1 MYSLSRRV
9 SRPLV
14 QWSWWMLSSQQGRKT
29 HCTMNGMTTEILP
42 AGRPRAHGASLEEP
56 LRKAAASAAAG
67 AEGSPGW
74 SSDLGVG

>member
-1 MYSLSRRV
+1 
-9 SRPLV
+9 
-14 QWSWWMLSSQQGRKT
+14 
-29 HCTMNGMTTEILP
+29 MNGMTTEILP

-74 SSDLGVG
+74 SSDLGVGGPGIWSRCCPRGPLNKAHQFPKLTFLHRG